1 MYLSWNYSGEAGQG
15 GGGEKIVPSGNNVS
29 NSPLTCWGER
39 KKSARASLWLEE
51 QLATVAPST
60 AMVTFEITISNGIN
74 SGRRRPNASVS
85 YRPEYAWTLFC
96 PRDWSMMIGEP
107 IATRRN
113 NRCSFHDQCSPPL
126 KQVNCAGSWLI
137 LIIQIVEDW
146 NIYEKEWKYRLEI
159 IILNSMMIYD
169 RFCIYIYIY
178 MYIRFIE

>member
-1 MYLSWNYSGEAGQG
+1 MFRPCGENGD
-15 GGGEKIVPSGNNVS
+15 NVS

-60 AMVTFEITISNGIN
+60 TMVTFEITISNGIN
-74 SGRRRPNASVS
+74 SERRRPNASVS

-113 NRCSFHDQCSPPL
+113 KRCSCRDQSKPL
-126 KQVNCAGSWLI
+126 F
-137 LIIQIVEDW
+137 E
-146 NIYEKEWKYRLEI
+146 
-159 IILNSMMIYD
+159 
-169 RFCIYIYIY
+169 
-178 MYIRFIE
+178 